1 MQWLVNTGKDDNDKS
16 KKIQENATVEI
27 ALQIYEKKQI
37 TQGSNFLCQ
46 QNPDTEGEKIWHQ

>member
-37 TQGSNFLCQ
+37 TQGSNFL
-46 QNPDTEGEKIWHQ
+46 